1 MRGFD
6 RTCLR
11 GATEMEGE
19 RESILEHKKNTC
31 RVRHSGLIGGVL
43 CFHSNNRGCGDREG
57 GCLVLRS
64 EHTEYIRE
72 GGLWGLA
79 GVRRLWLGWT
89 PIQREGTCLGRLLGL
104 YGHNTFIN
112 SETYGQQD
120 QTNNTPSSPEIKQ
133 GERRAHTP
141 SFLAMCS

>member
-11 GATEMEGE
+11 GATETEGG
-19 RESILEHKKNTC
+19 REKAFWNTK
-31 RVRHSGLIGGVL
+31 RIHAVRHSGLIGGVL
-43 CFHSNNRGCGDREG
+43 CFHSNSRGCGDREG

-64 EHTEYIRE
+64 EHTEYIQE
-72 GGLWGLA
+72 GGGGVSGGWRGLDDY
-79 GVRRLWLGWT
+79 GWDGL
-89 PIQREGTCLGRLLGL
+89 PYREGTGLGRLLGL

-120 QTNNTPSSPEIKQ
+120 QTNNTPPLL
-133 GERRAHTP
+133 R
-141 SFLAMCS
+141 